1 VKNLIKFSIKR
12 RFLNKATI
20 LLNILL
26 FILIGCGF
34 FVDKLVLLINPDVFS
49 PLTVYVDDQLW
60 ENKDYFFED
69 EAFYQLYHYENQDIK
84 ENEYV
89 LYYEDQ
95 EWFVESLY
103 SVNAVDMQKITII
116 IQQYQQ
122 NNWMS
127 ISESNQLDEVQDV
140 LNPIIKSRVLSET
153 LNIDSDKQNMM
164 FVVITSIYFMMLSF
178 SSVIANEVVYEKTSK
193 ILELILTSVSA
204 KVHFLSKMFI
214 GWLTIMIQA
223 LLTGMFFGFWFF
235 YRQVYDHGHALLDF
249 ASKLGLIKVEAST
262 FREFFIKLSIDHHII
277 GLFLLGLS
285 FLFLGILFLQ
295 MIMVIVSSFVTS
307 IEESSNIQSP
317 CYLILLVIY
326 YFALSINNP
335 YQMSVGIGYY
345 LSFVPFF
352 SMLFMPC
359 RLLLQTV
366 PLYEIIISLSIALI
380 AILLVIDFG
389 GQVYKHG
396 ILDNKRINQKIL
408 KKITN
413 DK

>member
-1 VKNLIKFSIKR
+1 MKNLIMFSLKR

-26 FILIGCGF
+26 FVLLGCGF
-34 FVDKLVLLINPDVFS
+34 FVDKLVLLINPDLFS
-49 PLTVYVDDQLW
+49 PLTVYVDDHLW
-60 ENKDYFFED
+60 ENKEYFFED
-69 EAFYQLYHYENQDIK
+69 NTFYQIYHYEDHSIK
-84 ENEYV
+84 ESEYV

-95 EWFVESLY
+95 EWIVESLY
-103 SVNAVDMQKITII
+103 TVNAVDMQKITII
-116 IQQYQQ
+116 IQQYEK
-122 NNWMS
+122 NNWMAV
-127 ISESNQLDEVQDV
+127 SEVNQLDEVQDV
-140 LNPIIKSRVLSET
+140 LNPIIRSKVLSET

-214 GWLTIMIQA
+214 GWLTITIQT
-223 LLTGMFFGFWFF
+223 LLTGFFFSLWFL
-235 YRQVYDHGHALLDF
+235 YRQVYDHGHDLLVF
-249 ASKLGLIKVEAST
+249 FSKLGLIEVEANT
-262 FREFFIKLSIDHHII
+262 FREFFIKLNIGHDII
-277 GLFLLGLS
+277 MLFILGLS

-366 PLYEIIISLSIALI
+366 PLYEIIISLTIAFI

-389 GQVYKHG
+389 SHIYKLG
-396 ILDNKRINQKIL
+396 ILDNKRINQKVL
-408 KKITN
+408 KKITD

>member
-1 VKNLIKFSIKR
+1 MKNLIMFSLKR

-20 LLNILL
+20 ILNILL
-26 FILIGCGF
+26 FVLLGCGF
-34 FVDKLVLLINPDVFS
+34 FADKLVLLIKPDLFS
-49 PLTVYVDDQLW
+49 PLTIYVDDHLW
-60 ENKDYFFED
+60 ENKELFFDDNSLYEI
-69 EAFYQLYHYENQDIK
+69 YQYDNQEIS

-89 LYYEDQ
+89 LYHGNP
-95 EWFVESLY
+95 EWIVQSLY
-103 SVNAVDMQKITII
+103 AVNAVDMQKITII

-122 NNWMS
+122 NEWLS
-127 ISESNQLDEVQDV
+127 SSKLNQLTEIKEV
-140 LNPIIKSRVLSET
+140 LNPVIVSKVLSET

-214 GWLTIMIQA
+214 GWLTITIQT
-223 LLTGMFFGFWFF
+223 LFTGFFFVFWVF
-235 YRQVYDHGHALLDF
+235 YRQIYDHGHDLLDF
-249 ASKLGLIKVEAST
+249 FYKLGLIKVEANT
-262 FREFFIKLSIDHHII
+262 FSEFLIKLNIDHDII
-277 GLFLLGLS
+277 MLFLLGLA

-326 YFALSINNP
+326 YFTLSINTP
-335 YQMSVGIGYY
+335 YQMSAGIGYY

-366 PLYEIIISLSIALI
+366 PLYEIIISLAIAFI

-389 GQVYKHG
+389 SHIYKLG
-396 ILDNKRINQKIL
+396 ILDNKRISQKVL
-408 KKITN
+408 KKITA

>member
-1 VKNLIKFSIKR
+1 MKNLIMFSLKR
-12 RFLNKATI
+12 RFFNKATI
-20 LLNILL
+20 ILNILL
-26 FILIGCGF
+26 FVLLGCGF
-34 FVDKLVLLINPDVFS
+34 FADKLVLLIKPDLFS
-49 PLTVYVDDQLW
+49 PLTIYVDDHLW
-60 ENKDYFFED
+60 ENKELFFD
-69 EAFYQLYHYENQDIK
+69 DNSLYEIYPYDNQEIS

-89 LYYEDQ
+89 LYHGNP
-95 EWFVESLY
+95 EWIVQSLY
-103 SVNAVDMQKITII
+103 AVNAVDMQKITII

-122 NNWMS
+122 NEWLSSSKLNE
-127 ISESNQLDEVQDV
+127 ITEIQEV
-140 LNPIIKSRVLSET
+140 LNPVIVSRVLSET

-214 GWLTIMIQA
+214 GWLTITIQT
-223 LLTGMFFGFWFF
+223 LFTGFFFVFWVF
-235 YRQVYDHGHALLDF
+235 YRQIYDHGHDLLDF
-249 ASKLGLIKVEAST
+249 FYKLGLIKVEANT
-262 FREFFIKLSIDHHII
+262 FSEFLIKLNIDHDII
-277 GLFLLGLS
+277 MLFLLGLA

-326 YFALSINNP
+326 YFTLSINTP
-335 YQMSVGIGYY
+335 YQMSAGIGYY

-366 PLYEIIISLSIALI
+366 PLYEIIISLAIAFI

-389 GQVYKHG
+389 SHIYKLG
-396 ILDNKRINQKIL
+396 ILDNKRISQKVL
-408 KKITN
+408 KKITA

>member
-1 VKNLIKFSIKR
+1 MKNLIMFSLKR

-20 LLNILL
+20 ILNILL
-26 FILIGCGF
+26 FVLLGCGF
-34 FVDKLVLLINPDVFS
+34 FADKLVLLIKPDLFS
-49 PLTVYVDDQLW
+49 PLTIYVDDHLW
-60 ENKDYFFED
+60 ENKELFFD
-69 EAFYQLYHYENQDIK
+69 DNSLYEIYPYDNQEIS

-89 LYYEDQ
+89 LYHGNP
-95 EWFVESLY
+95 EWIVQSLY
-103 SVNAVDMQKITII
+103 AVNAVDMQKITII

-122 NNWMS
+122 NEWLS
-127 ISESNQLDEVQDV
+127 SSKLNQLTEIKEV
-140 LNPIIKSRVLSET
+140 LNPVIVSKVLSET

-214 GWLTIMIQA
+214 GWLTITIQT
-223 LLTGMFFGFWFF
+223 LFTGFFFVFWVF
-235 YRQVYDHGHALLDF
+235 YRQIYDHGHDLLDF
-249 ASKLGLIKVEAST
+249 FYKLGLIKVEANT
-262 FREFFIKLSIDHHII
+262 FSEFLIKLNIDHDII
-277 GLFLLGLS
+277 MLFLLGLA

-326 YFALSINNP
+326 YFTLSINTP
-335 YQMSVGIGYY
+335 YQMSAGIGYY

-366 PLYEIIISLSIALI
+366 PLYEIIISLAIAFI

-389 GQVYKHG
+389 SHIYKLG
-396 ILDNKRINQKIL
+396 ILDNKRISQKVL
-408 KKITN
+408 KKITA

>member
-1 VKNLIKFSIKR
+1 MKNLIMFSLKR

-20 LLNILL
+20 ILNILL
-26 FILIGCGF
+26 FVLLGCGF
-34 FVDKLVLLINPDVFS
+34 FADKLVLLIKPDLFS
-49 PLTVYVDDQLW
+49 PLTIYVDDHLW
-60 ENKDYFFED
+60 ENKELFFD
-69 EAFYQLYHYENQDIK
+69 DNSLYEIYPYDNQEIS

-89 LYYEDQ
+89 LYHGNP
-95 EWFVESLY
+95 EWIVQSLY
-103 SVNAVDMQKITII
+103 AVNAVDMQKITII

-122 NNWMS
+122 NEWLS
-127 ISESNQLDEVQDV
+127 SSKLNQLTEIKEV
-140 LNPIIKSRVLSET
+140 LNPVIVSRVLSET

-214 GWLTIMIQA
+214 GWLTITIQT
-223 LLTGMFFGFWFF
+223 LFTGFFFVFWVF
-235 YRQVYDHGHALLDF
+235 YRQIYDHGHDLLDF
-249 ASKLGLIKVEAST
+249 FYKLGLIKVEANT
-262 FREFFIKLSIDHHII
+262 FSEFLTKLNIDHDII
-277 GLFLLGLS
+277 MLFLLGLA

-326 YFALSINNP
+326 YFTLSINTP
-335 YQMSVGIGYY
+335 YQMSAGIGYY

-366 PLYEIIISLSIALI
+366 PLYEIIISLAIAFI

-389 GQVYKHG
+389 SHIYKLG
-396 ILDNKRINQKIL
+396 ILDNKRISQKVL
-408 KKITN
+408 KKITA

>member
-1 VKNLIKFSIKR
+1 MKNLIMFSLKR

-26 FILIGCGF
+26 FVLLGCGF
-34 FVDKLVLLINPDVFS
+34 FVDKLVLLINPDLFS
-49 PLTVYVDDQLW
+49 PLTVYVDDHLW
-60 ENKDYFFED
+60 ENKEYFFED
-69 EAFYQLYHYENQDIK
+69 NTFYQIYHYEDHSIK
-84 ENEYV
+84 ESEYV

-95 EWFVESLY
+95 EWIVESLY
-103 SVNAVDMQKITII
+103 TVNAVDMQKITII
-116 IQQYQQ
+116 IQQYEK
-122 NNWMS
+122 NNWMAV
-127 ISESNQLDEVQDV
+127 SEVNQLDEVQDV
-140 LNPIIKSRVLSET
+140 LNPIIRSKVLSET

-214 GWLTIMIQA
+214 GWLTITIQT
-223 LLTGMFFGFWFF
+223 LLTGFFFSLWFL
-235 YRQVYDHGHALLDF
+235 YRQVYDHGHDLLVF
-249 ASKLGLIKVEAST
+249 FSKLGLIEVEANT
-262 FREFFIKLSIDHHII
+262 FREFFIKLNIGHDII
-277 GLFLLGLS
+277 MLFILGLS

-326 YFALSINNP
+326 YFTLSINNP

-366 PLYEIIISLSIALI
+366 PLYEIIISLTIAFI

-389 GQVYKHG
+389 SHIYKLG
-396 ILDNKRINQKIL
+396 ILDNKRINQKVL
-408 KKITN
+408 KKITD